1 MKYLAIIL
9 FALVL
14 NLSALNATF
23 YSHEVKTLTASS
35 VEMGSEKMD
44 GSESSDLY
52 DDPYFHFVGSSYIP
66 LGASTSHLCFSSFY
80 AYEKIVILLE
90 PPESNL
96 FV

>member
-1 MKYLAIIL
+1 MKYLTIMI

-23 YSHEVKTLTASS
+23 YSHEVKILTASS
-35 VEMGSEKMD
+35 VGVDSEKTD
-44 GSESSDLY
+44 VSELSDLY
-52 DDPYFHFVGSSYIP
+52 DDPYFYLLGSAYIP
-66 LGASTSHLCFSSFY
+66 LAISSFHLDFPSFY
-80 AYEKIVILLE
+80 TYEKIVILLE

>member
-9 FALVL
+9 FAFVL

-23 YSHEVKTLTASS
+23 YANEVKTLTTSS
-35 VEMGSEKMD
+35 VEIGSEKID
-44 GSESSDLY
+44 VSESSDLY
-52 DDPYFHFVGSSYIP
+52 DDPYFYLIASAYIP
-66 LGASTSHLCFSSFY
+66 LGISSPHLSFSSFY
-80 AYEKIVILLE
+80 AYEKMRILLE

>member
-9 FALVL
+9 FAFVL

-23 YSHEVKTLTASS
+23 YVNEVKTLTTSS
-35 VEMGSEKMD
+35 IEMGSEKMD
-44 GSESSDLY
+44 VSESSDLY
-52 DDPYFHFVGSSYIP
+52 DDPYFNLISSPYIP
-66 LGASTSHLCFSSFY
+66 LDVSNTHLSFSDFY
-80 AYEKIVILLE
+80 PYEKIFILLE